1 MIMNKKTRIE
11 DAKAKWNE
19 IKDNAADVKSVIEL
33 ESHFELTPSDEGKI
47 SPHVDEYLL
56 AYVGV
61 ENSKILFILTPDK
74 LDDMAWDE
82 MSQSEQDAILL
93 KPYKTDHDV
102 TDVDFVGEQVDGADI
117 SVKEALDRHYR
128 WNSMLKSFL
137 EAEVQHPKGLFVRFD
152 MPWANI
158 KTNLTNPDL
167 EKMLFSFGLPNDT
180 EDRSVSGYY
189 TDLIGWSV
197 MKENSRNGS
206 PINAS
211 FPCPPWCKK

>member
-1 MIMNKKTRIE
+1 MDKKNRIE
-11 DAKAKWNE
+11 NAKAKWNE

-33 ESHFELTPSDEGKI
+33 ECYFELNADDEAKI
-47 SPHVDEYLL
+47 SPYVDEYLL

-74 LDDMAWDE
+74 LDDIAWDDL
-82 MSQSEQDAILL
+82 SQAEQDAILL

-102 TDVDFVGEQVDGADI
+102 GGVDFVGEQVDGPDI
-117 SVKEALDRHYR
+117 SVREALERHHR

-152 MPWANI
+152 IPWGNV

-167 EKMLFSFGLPNDT
+167 NRMLFTFGLPKDN
-180 EDRSVSGYY
+180 EGLSVSGYY
-189 TDLIGWSV
+189 TDLVGWSV
-197 MKENSRNGS
+197 MKENKPGGGTTNVSL
-206 PINAS
+206 
-211 FPCPPWCKK
+211 PCPPNCKK

>member
-1 MIMNKKTRIE
+1 MDKKNRIE
-11 DAKAKWNE
+11 NAKAKWNQV
-19 IKDNAADVKSVIEL
+19 KGNAADVKAVIEL
-33 ESHFELTPSDEGKI
+33 ESCFELNADDGAKI
-47 SPHVDEYLL
+47 SPYVDEYLL

-74 LDDMAWDE
+74 LDDIAWDD
-82 MSQSEQDAILL
+82 MSQAEQDSILL

-102 TDVDFVGEQVDGADI
+102 GGVDFVGEQVDGPDI
-117 SVKEALDRHYR
+117 SVKEALERHHR

-152 MPWANI
+152 MPWANV
-158 KTNLTNPDL
+158 KSNLTNPDL
-167 EKMLFSFGLPNDT
+167 EKMLFSFGLPKDT
-180 EDRSVSGYY
+180 EGQSVSGYY

-197 MKENSRNGS
+197 MKMNRSNGQ
-206 PINAS
+206 PFNAN